1 MAIRAPCAVVL
12 IHLISQHRRRH
23 IVELLT
29 FIGAHWLEWLFTAVL
44 AILSWLFKLMK
55 DQLEEEKKKN
65 EAIAEGVQSLL
76 RESIVSNYNR
86 YHDRGFCPIYAKESM
101 KKVYKAYHNLGGN
114 DVATELYQKILKMP
128 EERKVQE

>member
-1 MAIRAPCAVVL
+1 MEIL
-12 IHLISQHRRRH
+12 S
-23 IVELLT
+23 

-44 AILSWLFKLMK
+44 AVLSWLFKLMR
-55 DQLEEEKKKN
+55 DQLKQEQTKN

-86 YHDRGFCPIYAKESM
+86 YSDRGFCPIYAKESI

-114 DVATELYQKILKMP
+114 DVATELYNKVLKMP
-128 EERKVQE
+128 EEKK